1 MTRIV
6 IMARNEVGV
15 IADISRALAD
25 ADINI
30 ETISAKAL
38 GDKGIITLT
47 TDDDDSALRVLTD
60 ADFKAAADDSLM
72 LSLRD
77 EPGALARVAE
87 RRRPISTGRGSRRLE
102 LTFRPCTSSTDA
114 RAIPPSPFPPTTARR
129 PSRWS
134 TPAASSSRGF
144 RA

>member
-6 IMARNEVGV
+6 IMAKNEVGV

-47 TDDDDSALRVLTD
+47 TDDDDGALRVLTD
-60 ADFKAAADDSLM
+60 ADFKASADDSLM

-77 EPGALARVAE
+77 EPGALAKVAE
-87 RRRPISTGRGSRRLE
+87 RFKEAGVNIQTLHILDRREGHTTIAV
-102 LTFRPCTSSTDA
+102 STDD
-114 RAIPPSPFPPTTARR
+114 RAKAESLVDPGSII
-129 PSRWS
+129 
-134 TPAASSSRGF
+134 
-144 RA
+144 